1 MSHETNGASAL
12 SVYDFKSI
20 QVRVVEKDGVAWFV
34 AGDVAKALG
43 YPDAKQ
49 MTRILDDDE
58 AALHIVQSRSE
69 NGVVQ
74 DREVVIINESG
85 LYHSLIKS
93 RKPEAKPF
101 RKWVTAEVLPTIR
114 KTGRY
119 EHPTVDPDQLPI
131 APHQQHELQV
141 IVARKSGTVGAIRAM
156 LWSRFNNH
164 FKLGSYKQL
173 PAGKFSE
180 AVAYLEGIQTAH
192 DPARVPGR
200 DKVYNYP
207 RSLLEQ
213 REFKAMDGQMPALL
227 SIDMLAHVAYESPTV
242 AMLREMNQDGHQVDA
257 PLAEQVALREG
268 LQAADQALRNIMS
281 LAWNVLGQASS
292 RAGQF

>member
-1 MSHETNGASAL
+1 MNAITVPFHDATLFVVDHDGHPYTPIKPIVEGMGLAWQPQHRKLAENRERWGITEMVIPSAGGDQESSCMPL
-12 SVYDFKSI
+12 RKLPGWLMTIHPNKVRPEIRERIIRYQNECDDALWDYWFKG
-20 QVRVVEKDGVAWFV
+20 QA
-34 AGDVAKALG
+34 
-43 YPDAKQ
+43 
-49 MTRILDDDE
+49 TR
-58 AALHIVQSRSE
+58 
-69 NGVVQ
+69 
-74 DREVVIINESG
+74 
-85 LYHSLIKS
+85 
-93 RKPEAKPF
+93 
-101 RKWVTAEVLPTIR
+101 
-114 KTGRY
+114 
-119 EHPTVDPDQLPI
+119 PTVDPDQIPI

-180 AVAYLEGIQTAH
+180 AVSYLEGIQTAH

-207 RSLLEQ
+207 RSMLEQ

-281 LAWNVLGQASS
+281 LAWNVLGQPSS